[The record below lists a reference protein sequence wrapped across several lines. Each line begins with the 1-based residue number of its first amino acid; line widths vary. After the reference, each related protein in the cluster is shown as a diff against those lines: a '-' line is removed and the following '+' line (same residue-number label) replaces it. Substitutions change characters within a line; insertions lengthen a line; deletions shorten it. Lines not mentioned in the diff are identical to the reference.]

1 MDNQTLS
8 ISENAFQIVRA
19 SEEVEGF
26 EYDWNNVSSD
36 NLDLMKNISKDVVV
50 EFLKCPETKITVV
63 KNENNQYE
71 VIAHNAIANETI
83 KINNMGNHFMGL
95 VKVVEEAMD
104 YKKRKE
110 LDPNTPLIRNNF
122 PDVFPPHFSYMQA
135 NDYSSD
141 FIREVNEQILL
152 HRYGEIGIGDY
163 RTVDLFGKNV
173 DVMIASMEH
182 GVLVNSDLKTE
193 KSTGGNVVIKMKE
206 LIDWANNE
214 AFKNSEPEAVLEDIA
229 KFHARFIQ
237 IHPFRDGNGRTAR
250 LLTNYFLLAN
260 DMPMMNIPASDRK
273 DYINALD
280 YALLDEDTLHSG
292 QYLPYTEQMTHTYGY
307 RDETNK
313 YYPLRDVFSSHLLTD
328 SNNLVEEIL
337 GYNEGVDSKAL
348 TAEQVELTN

>member
-26 EYDWNNVSSD
+26 EYDWNNVSSN

-71 VIAHNAIANETI
+71 VIAHNAIANI

-173 DVMIASMEH
+173 NVMIASMKH

-214 AFKNSEPEAVLEDIA
+214 AFKNSENTELKDGEYTVEVSLEGGSGKAKIESPTKLTVENGQAYAEIIWNSPNYDYMICDNQKYLAVNT
-229 KFHARFIQ
+229 
-237 IHPFRDGNGRTAR
+237 DGNSVFEIPVSAFDEKINVSADTTAMSTPHEIEYT
-250 LLTNYFLLAN
+250 LYFN
-260 DMPMMNIPASDRK
+260 SESIKNE
-273 DYINALD
+273 
-280 YALLDEDTLHSG
+280 ED
-292 QYLPYTEQMTHTYGY
+292 
-307 RDETNK
+307 
-313 YYPLRDVFSSHLLTD
+313 
-328 SNNLVEEIL
+328 
-337 GYNEGVDSKAL
+337 
-348 TAEQVELTN
+348 